1 MEKKGTKWIP
11 DEPDINK
18 QQGDQTDQE
27 KPEDSKKEVTE
38 AKLTPTGDLAAEG
51 HKGRDQGPAPA

>member
-18 QQGDQTDQE
+18 QQGDQTKQE

-38 AKLTPTGDLAAEG
+38 AKLRRPLPNEGDI
-51 HKGRDQGPAPA
+51 GRDQGPDQ